1 MKLYTKGGD
10 GGTTSLIGGER
21 AAKFDIRVEA
31 YGSVDELS
39 AQTAM
44 LRDRLAEAG
53 IADFE
58 EDLVTILRR
67 LMTIE
72 SLLALGEGYE
82 GDKVP
87 DLSDEEIAEIELRID
102 AVSELLT
109 PIRYFTLP
117 GGHPLVSQAH
127 ICRTVCRR
135 VERRACRAAAEY
147 TVSAR
152 ALTYLNRLSDY
163 FYAVGRRLTYLLHV
177 EETLWIP

>member
-67 LMTIE
+67 LMAIE

-87 DLSDEEIAEIELRID
+87 DLSDEEIAEIERRID

-109 PIRYFTLP
+109 PQLATVRFDTEYSGKCCARTILRMIRNEEVQPIQYVNYTFIEGESVCTRTP
-117 GGHPLVSQAH
+117 HP
-127 ICRTVCRR
+127 
-135 VERRACRAAAEY
+135 
-147 TVSAR
+147 
-152 ALTYLNRLSDY
+152 SD
-163 FYAVGRRLTYLLHV
+163 
-177 EETLWIP
+177 E